1 MISLKICVVGYVT
14 RENEVWSSG
23 ERRSIVGGAA
33 YFVSYALASLG
44 ARPRLVTRTG
54 SEVLD
59 VIDELKSMGIEV
71 INLGN
76 KTMMCNLIYKTLS
89 EREIEVTS
97 TPQPFTPSDIEYC
110 GYSDIIY
117 LGPQTATDMSMEVIM
132 YANRLSNIVILDVQ
146 GYTRRLIGKRIE
158 YVDWE
163 WKYGVAPYIH
173 GLKVDHREGKILTG
187 YLEPLSILRKLSETG
202 FKEVLLTTDS
212 GIHLYTNGLELYA
225 PYRIEKIVG
234 RTGRGDTAVA
244 AYIYS
249 KIAKLTP
256 YEAVKF
262 IAAATSIKL
271 SMQGPLRASADDVW
285 KLVKTF

>member
-14 RENEVWSSG
+14 RETEIWSGG

-33 YFVSYALASLG
+33 YFVSYALANLG
-44 ARPRLVTRTG
+44 VKPRLVTRVG

-59 VIDELKSMGIEV
+59 VLDELKSMGIEV
-71 INLGN
+71 VNLGGN
-76 KTMMCNLIYKTLS
+76 TMMCNLIYKTLS
-89 EREIEVTS
+89 EREIEVIS
-97 TPQPFTPSDIEYC
+97 APQPFKPSDIEYC

-117 LGPQTATDMSMEVIM
+117 LGPQTATDMGMEVILW
-132 YANRLSNIVILDVQ
+132 ASRLSNVVILDVQ
-146 GYTRRLIGKRIE
+146 GFTRRLIGKRIE

-163 WKYGVAPYIH
+163 WKYRAAPYIH
-173 GLKVDHREGKILTG
+173 GLKVDHREGKMLTG
-187 YLEPLSILRKLSETG
+187 SLEPLSILRKLSEIG
-202 FKEVLLTTDS
+202 FKEMVLTTDS
-212 GIHLYTNGLELYA
+212 GVYLCMDGLELYA
-225 PYRIEKIVG
+225 PYRIERVVG

-249 KIAKLTP
+249 KIAELTP

-271 SMQGPLRASADDVW
+271 SMHGPLQASAEDVW
-285 KLVKTF
+285 RLAKAL